1 MRRLTHRS
9 LCYVLPYGALL
20 LMLLIATNTR
30 SLAQGTGAGQDQN
43 KPSLEDTTNFIV
55 RTLDQAVAK
64 FEFSFVGRGVRG
76 RIGRVTVYQN
86 VAVDGCK
93 IRYEKVFG
101 NRDEST
107 RVAYRSINLAS
118 VALPI
123 GEITPSKTPG
133 MAGMTETITE
143 LDYTVPLRYRQTVSY
158 TEQRTNKGVEDQPEQ
173 KATTSASWQFPDEQI
188 ANRVRNA
195 VTYAVKLCGG
205 KEDPF

>member
-1 MRRLTHRS
+1 
-9 LCYVLPYGALL
+9 
-20 LMLLIATNTR
+20 MLVSFTNTR
-30 SLAQGTGAGQDQN
+30 CLAQATGGDQN
-43 KPSLEDTTNFIV
+43 KPSLEDTANVIV

-64 FEFSFVGRGVRG
+64 FDFSFAGRGVRG

-86 VAVDGCK
+86 VAVDACK

-107 RVAYRSINLAS
+107 RVAYRSINLAN
-118 VALPI
+118 VALPF

-143 LDYTVPLRYRQTVSY
+143 VDYTLPLRYRQIVSY
-158 TEQRTNKGVEDQPEQ
+158 TEQRTNKGVEEQPEQ
-173 KATTSASWQFPDEQI
+173 KATTSASWQFPDEQM
-188 ANRVRNA
+188 ANRIRNA
-195 VTYAVKLCGG
+195 LTHAVKLCGG